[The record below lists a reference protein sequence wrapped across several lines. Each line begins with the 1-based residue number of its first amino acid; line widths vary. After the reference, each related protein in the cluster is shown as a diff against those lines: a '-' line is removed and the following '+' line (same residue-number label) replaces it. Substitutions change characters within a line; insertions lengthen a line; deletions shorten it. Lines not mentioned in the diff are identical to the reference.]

1 MMHLFM
7 ERFATPI
14 VPTLCYIESGN
25 VALTQPI
32 MITYIED
39 EMELEKE
46 AKAFMDRRSREPK
59 TMFELLTEM
68 NHRLRECEKSLKE
81 IREIIRKINFDKQA
95 KKLIET
101 KNDWHLMPFK
111 EQSDYKCD
119 KVGLLSLIHI

>member
-1 MMHLFM
+1 MHLFT

-68 NHRLRECEKSLKE
+68 NYKLKECENGLRDINDSLKKLRRLFPIE
-81 IREIIRKINFDKQA
+81 
-95 KKLIET
+95 KK
-101 KNDWHLMPFK
+101 
-111 EQSDYKCD
+111 
-119 KVGLLSLIHI
+119 

>member
-32 MITYIED
+32 TITYIED

-46 AKAFMDRRSREPK
+46 AKAFMDKRSREPK

-68 NHRLRECEKSLKE
+68 NHRLRECEKNLKE
-81 IREIIRKINFDKQA
+81 IREIIKDIA
-95 KKLIET
+95 T
-101 KNDWHLMPFK
+101 
-111 EQSDYKCD
+111 
-119 KVGLLSLIHI
+119 

>member
-1 MMHLFM
+1 MHLFM

-68 NHRLRECEKSLKE
+68 NYKLKECENGIRDINDSLKKLRRLFPIE
-81 IREIIRKINFDKQA
+81 
-95 KKLIET
+95 KK
-101 KNDWHLMPFK
+101 
-111 EQSDYKCD
+111 
-119 KVGLLSLIHI
+119 

>member
-1 MMHLFM
+1 MHLFM

-25 VALTQPI
+25 VALTQPS

-46 AKAFMDRRSREPK
+46 AKAFMDKRSREPK

-68 NHRLRECEKSLKE
+68 NHRLRECEKNLKE
-81 IREIIRKINFDKQA
+81 IKEVL
-95 KKLIET
+95 KKLPRNLT
-101 KNDWHLMPFK
+101 
-111 EQSDYKCD
+111 
-119 KVGLLSLIHI
+119 

>member
-1 MMHLFM
+1 M

-46 AKAFMDRRSREPK
+46 AKAFMDKRSKEPR

-68 NHRLRECEKSLKE
+68 NYRLRECENSLKDISE
-81 IREIIRKINFDKQA
+81 SL
-95 KKLIET
+95 KKLRRLFPIE
-101 KNDWHLMPFK
+101 KK
-111 EQSDYKCD
+111 
-119 KVGLLSLIHI
+119 

>member
-1 MMHLFM
+1 MHLFM
-7 ERFATPI
+7 ENYATPI

-32 MITYIED
+32 VITYIED

-46 AKAFMDRRSREPK
+46 AKAFMDKRSREPK

-81 IREIIRKINFDKQA
+81 IREIIRKIN
-95 KKLIET
+95 
-101 KNDWHLMPFK
+101 
-111 EQSDYKCD
+111 
-119 KVGLLSLIHI
+119 

>member
-1 MMHLFM
+1 MHLFM

-46 AKAFMDRRSREPK
+46 AKAFMDRKSREPR
-59 TMFELLTEM
+59 TLFEV
-68 NHRLRECEKSLKE
+68 LKE
-81 IREIIRKINFDKQA
+81 INTKLEKLEEDLKYVKEIVRKIDW
-95 KKLIET
+95 
-101 KNDWHLMPFK
+101 KN
-111 EQSDYKCD
+111 
-119 KVGLLSLIHI
+119 

>member
-1 MMHLFM
+1 M

-46 AKAFMDRRSREPK
+46 AKAFMDKRSREPK

-68 NHRLRECEKSLKE
+68 NHRIRECEKSL
-81 IREIIRKINFDKQA
+81 REIKDNI
-95 KKLIET
+95 KKLS
-101 KNDWHLMPFK
+101 KNLT
-111 EQSDYKCD
+111 
-119 KVGLLSLIHI
+119 

>member
-1 MMHLFM
+1 MHLFM

-46 AKAFMDRRSREPK
+46 AKAFMDKRSREPK

-68 NHRLRECEKSLKE
+68 NHRIRECEKSL
-81 IREIIRKINFDKQA
+81 REIKDNI
-95 KKLIET
+95 KKLS
-101 KNDWHLMPFK
+101 KNLT
-111 EQSDYKCD
+111 
-119 KVGLLSLIHI
+119 

>member
-1 MMHLFM
+1 MHLFM

-32 MITYIED
+32 MIIYIED

-46 AKAFMDRRSREPK
+46 AKAFMDKRSREPK

-68 NHRLRECEKSLKE
+68 NHRLRECDKLLKE
-81 IREIIRKINFDKQA
+81 IKQ
-95 KKLIET
+95 
-101 KNDWHLMPFK
+101 
-111 EQSDYKCD
+111 Q
-119 KVGLLSLIHI
+119 LLTIKSN

>member
-1 MMHLFM
+1 MMHFFM

-32 MITYIED
+32 TITYIED

-46 AKAFMDRRSREPK
+46 AKAFMDKRSREPK

-68 NHRLRECEKSLKE
+68 NHRLRECEKNLKE
-81 IREIIRKINFDKQA
+81 IREIIRKIN
-95 KKLIET
+95 
-101 KNDWHLMPFK
+101 
-111 EQSDYKCD
+111 
-119 KVGLLSLIHI
+119 

>member
-1 MMHLFM
+1 MHLFM

-32 MITYIED
+32 TITYIED

-46 AKAFMDRRSREPK
+46 AKAFMDKRSRAPK

-68 NHRLRECEKSLKE
+68 NHRLRECEKNLKE
-81 IREIIRKINFDKQA
+81 IREIIRKIN
-95 KKLIET
+95 
-101 KNDWHLMPFK
+101 
-111 EQSDYKCD
+111 
-119 KVGLLSLIHI
+119 

>member
-1 MMHLFM
+1 MHLFM

-25 VALTQPI
+25 VALIQPI

-46 AKAFMDRRSREPK
+46 AKAFMDKRSREPK

-68 NHRLRECEKSLKE
+68 NHRLRECEKSLKDVKDS
-81 IREIIRKINFDKQA
+81 I
-95 KKLIET
+95 KKLV
-101 KNDWHLMPFK
+101 
-111 EQSDYKCD
+111 SR
-119 KVGLLSLIHI
+119 SLP

>member
-1 MMHLFM
+1 MHLFM

-46 AKAFMDRRSREPK
+46 AKAFMDKRSREPK

-68 NHRLRECEKSLKE
+68 NHRLRECEKNLKE
-81 IREIIRKINFDKQA
+81 IKEVL
-95 KKLIET
+95 KKLPRNFT
-101 KNDWHLMPFK
+101 
-111 EQSDYKCD
+111 
-119 KVGLLSLIHI
+119 

>member
-1 MMHLFM
+1 MHLFM

-46 AKAFMDRRSREPK
+46 AKAFMDKRSREPK
-59 TMFELLTEM
+59 TLFEI
-68 NHRLRECEKSLKE
+68 LKE
-81 IREIIRKINFDKQA
+81 INKRLEKYEDNLKEIKDMLRKVYWK
-95 KKLIET
+95 
-101 KNDWHLMPFK
+101 
-111 EQSDYKCD
+111 
-119 KVGLLSLIHI
+119 